1 MSMGFEGQAQSF
13 WGVHLGGLFE
23 GNQRETIHSG
33 QLPNSDSGRIQPP
46 SGSSLAS
53 LNQPERVGQD
63 ILQIRTLSQMLE
75 NARPCSRDRTHHQHL
90 PAPESFSLAVDS
102 KSGLRR
108 FVPAS
113 TLTSAKP
120 EPR

>member
-63 ILQIRTLSQMLE
+63 ILQIRALSQMLE
-75 NARPCSRDRTHHQHL
+75 TRKLKMLGLVLGTELIINICLLQ
-90 PAPESFSLAVDS
+90 LAS
-102 KSGLRR
+102 ALLWIANQGSEGLYQLRH
-108 FVPAS
+108 
-113 TLTSAKP
+113 
-120 EPR
+120 